1 MRRKAFLIVL
11 TVAVSLQ
18 MASPAF
24 AAVPADGVV
33 VEGVSV
39 PGIALGD
46 TRAQVVDSYGEPR
59 YCQSG
64 GVAGDN
70 ASCTYDIDGV
80 PGSGHVWI
88 SYRGADGGN
97 ASNSPDD
104 VLTTIAWYEPV
115 SGWTTTAG
123 INTTLAAE
131 NPQAVIDAYPD
142 AVVTYTSWGTVYSV
156 TAYEQ
161 GFGVIWIPN
170 FYSGTTTV
178 RMTIANPRPAPPPP
192 ELRTVVTDI
201 DLTVLKAKGDRQIRA
216 FVKVEKQTTLA
227 ASGADVNATWTYPDG
242 STHPVQS
249 TASGSGYAYF
259 EVNDAARG
267 NYTLTIDDVVLDGYR
282 FDTANSVLSATIT
295 VK

>member
-1 MRRKAFLIVL
+1 MLRKALLIVL
-11 TVAVSLQ
+11 TVALSIQV
-18 MASPAF
+18 ASPAF
-24 AAVPADGVV
+24 AAVPTDGVV

-39 PGIALGD
+39 PGLALGD

-59 YCQSG
+59 SCQSG
-64 GVAGDN
+64 GSTGDN
-70 ASCTYDIDGV
+70 ASCTYDIDGA
-80 PGSGHVWI
+80 PGSGHVWV

-97 ASNSPDD
+97 VSNSPDD
-104 VLTTIAWYEPV
+104 VLAGVAWYEPV

-123 INTTLAAE
+123 INTALAAE

-161 GFGVIWIPN
+161 GFGVVWIPN
-170 FYSGTTTV
+170 FYAGTTTV

-192 ELRTVVTDI
+192 ELRTVVADI
-201 DLTVLKAKGDRQIRA
+201 DLTALKSKGDRQIRA
-216 FVKVEKQTTLA
+216 FVKVERQTTLA
-227 ASGADVNATWTYPDG
+227 ASEAEVIATWTYPDG
-242 STHPVQS
+242 STHPVQA

-267 NYTLTIDDVVLDGYR
+267 SHTLTIDDVVLDEYR
-282 FDTANSVLSATIT
+282 FDRVNSVLSASIR